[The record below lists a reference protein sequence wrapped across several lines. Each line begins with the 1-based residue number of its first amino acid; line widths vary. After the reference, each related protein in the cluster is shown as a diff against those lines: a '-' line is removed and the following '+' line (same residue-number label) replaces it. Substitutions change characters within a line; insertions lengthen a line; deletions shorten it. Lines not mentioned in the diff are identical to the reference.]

1 MSASEGTAGPRILR
15 LQEIRRALEGYDPV
29 PAMEAA
35 FRAYSEGRA
44 VVPSVGELL
53 FDSPPGDAHIKYGYI
68 RGGAHFAVKVAAG
81 FYDNAKRGL
90 PPFTGLLMLF
100 SQQTGLP
107 AAILLDEGWLTNLRT
122 AAAGAVAAKY
132 LAPRQVQAIGAF
144 GTGTQARL
152 QVDQLRAVTDC
163 RDVVV
168 WGRSEAGLA
177 AYQRDMTEQGFR
189 VTTTREAAE
198 IGRTCNLI
206 VTATPATSPLLL
218 AAQVRPGTH
227 VTAVG
232 SDTSEKQEL
241 DPAILAG
248 ADLLVAD
255 SLTQCRERGEIHHA
269 LKAGRIAAEKP
280 VELGRIVADPKL
292 GRTSE
297 DQITVADLTGL
308 AVQDIMIAEAVLDA
322 ATGAP

>member
-1 MSASEGTAGPRILR
+1 MSEPRILR
-15 LQEIRRALEGYDPV
+15 LPEIRQALAGYDAM

-68 RGGAHFAVKVAAG
+68 RGGAHFVVKVAAG
-81 FYDNAKRGL
+81 FYDNAKHGL
-90 PPFTGLLMLF
+90 PPFTGLLVLF

-132 LAPRQVQAIGAF
+132 LAPRQVRAIGVF

-152 QVDQLRAVTDC
+152 QVEQLRAVTEC
-163 RDVVV
+163 RDIVV
-168 WGRSEAGLA
+168 WGRSDGALA
-177 AYQRDMTEQGFR
+177 VYRRDMAAKGCR
-189 VTTTREAAE
+189 VMTTRDPAE
-198 IGRTCNLI
+198 VGHRCNLI
-206 VTATPATSPLLL
+206 ITATPATAPLLMG
-218 AAQVRPGTH
+218 AHVQPGTH

-232 SDTSEKQEL
+232 SDTSDKQEL
-241 DPAILAG
+241 DPAILAR
-248 ADLLVAD
+248 AEIVATD
-255 SLTQCRERGEIHHA
+255 SLAQCRERGEIHQA
-269 LKAGRIAAEKP
+269 LKAGRIAADKP
-280 VELGRIVADPKL
+280 IELGRIVADPAL
-292 GRTSE
+292 ARRSE

-322 ATGAP
+322 AG